1 MSEEVELSQREI
13 VHMLN
18 VYAKF
23 RDAEKTAAADKEN
36 VGKLIKGY
44 LVKHPGEAVVDH
56 EHGLQARM
64 QTRNATEGYDTSR
77 MDSELLFRLQES
89 HALNVDVKVI
99 RALEG
104 RDIIAEDVKPYKVPG
119 GTSAALVVEAYK

>member
-1 MSEEVELSQREI
+1 VSDVELSQRDI
-13 VHMLN
+13 VGMLT
-18 VYAKF
+18 VYAQF
-23 RDAEKTAAADKEN
+23 RDEEKCAAAAKEQI
-36 VGKLIKGY
+36 GKLIKTY
-44 LVKHPGEAVVDH
+44 LAAHPEEAIVDH

-64 QTRNATEGYDTSR
+64 QSRNTTESYDVSR

-104 RDIIAEDVKPYKVPG
+104 RDIIAEDVKPYRVPG
-119 GTSAALVVEAYK
+119 GTLAALVVEAYK